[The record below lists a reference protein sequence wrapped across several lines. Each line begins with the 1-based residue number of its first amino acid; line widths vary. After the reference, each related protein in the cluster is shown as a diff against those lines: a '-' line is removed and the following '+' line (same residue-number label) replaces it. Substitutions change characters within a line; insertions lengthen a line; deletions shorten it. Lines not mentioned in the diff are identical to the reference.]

1 MTDES
6 LLEWTRLA
14 ADDDAGSLRCADLVA
29 AVAAVL
35 AEAGVDT
42 ARQEARDLVAACCDE
57 PRFWPTLN
65 ADALLPARVVVHA
78 RLAAARRARGAPFAY
93 AVGKAAF
100 RHLTLAVDE
109 RVLIPRPETEQLVEE
124 ILRRTAG
131 GRGTAADIGT
141 GSGAIA
147 LALAAEGGFDRV
159 LATDVSQDAL
169 DVAGMNGAAL
179 AGELRARVEWRLGAL
194 LAPLA
199 GERVEV
205 LASNPP
211 YIAFDEARELPA
223 SVRDWEPAQALFAGD
238 DGMAIIADL
247 IAGAADVLAPGGLL
261 ALEVD
266 SRRADRAAALARAA
280 GFADAEVVQDL
291 AGRDRFV
298 FATRPAERADAA
310 PDSGD
315 AR

>member
-6 LLEWTRLA
+6 LVAWTRLA
-14 ADDDAGSLRCADLVA
+14 SDDDAGSLRCADLVA
-29 AVAAVL
+29 AVAATL
-35 AEAGVDT
+35 GGAGVDT

-65 ADALLPARVVVHA
+65 PELLLPARVVAHA
-78 RLAAARRARGAPFAY
+78 RRAAERRARGAPFAY

-124 ILRRTAG
+124 ILRRTG
-131 GRGTAADIGT
+131 GGHGVAADIGT

-147 LALAAEGGFDRV
+147 LALAAEGGFTRV
-159 LATDVSQDAL
+159 VGTDVSQDAL
-169 DVAGMNGAAL
+169 DVAGGNAAAL
-179 AGELRARVEWRLGAL
+179 AGELRARVEWRLGTAV
-194 LAPLA
+194 APLL
-199 GERVEV
+199 GERLTV

-211 YIAFDEARELPA
+211 YIAYDEARDLPA

-238 DGMAIIADL
+238 EGMAVIAA
-247 IAGAADVLAPGGLL
+247 IVAGAADLLVPGGLL

-266 SRRADRAAALARAA
+266 SRRADRAAALALAA
-280 GFADAEVVQDL
+280 GFPDAAVVQDL

-298 FATRPAERADAA
+298 FATRPADPAGAA

-315 AR
+315 GR

>member
-1 MTDES
+1 VSDES

-14 ADDDAGSLRCADLVA
+14 TDGDAGSLRCGDLVA
-29 AVAAVL
+29 AVAATL
-35 AEAGVDT
+35 AAAGLDT
-42 ARQEARDLVAACCDE
+42 ARQEARDLVAACCEE

-65 ADALLPARVVVHA
+65 AEALLPARVVAHA
-78 RLAAARRARGAPFAY
+78 RAAAARRARGAPFAY
-93 AVGKAAF
+93 AVGRAPF

-124 ILRRTAG
+124 VLRRTGG
-131 GRGTAADIGT
+131 GRGVAADVGT

-147 LALAAEGGFDRV
+147 LALAAEGGFERIV
-159 LATDVSQDAL
+159 ATDVSQDAL
-169 DVAGMNGAAL
+169 DVAGLNGAAL
-179 AGELRARVEWRLGAL
+179 AGELRARVEWRHGAL

-199 GERVEV
+199 GERLSV
-205 LASNPP
+205 LVSNPP
-211 YIAFDEARELPA
+211 YIAYDEARDLPA

-238 DGMAIIADL
+238 EGMAV
-247 IAGAADVLAPGGLL
+247 IAGLVAGAMDVLVPGGLL

-280 GFADAEVVQDL
+280 GFTDAEVVQDL

-298 FATRPAERADAA
+298 LATRPADPAA
-310 PDSGD
+310 AATDPGD
-315 AR
+315 GR